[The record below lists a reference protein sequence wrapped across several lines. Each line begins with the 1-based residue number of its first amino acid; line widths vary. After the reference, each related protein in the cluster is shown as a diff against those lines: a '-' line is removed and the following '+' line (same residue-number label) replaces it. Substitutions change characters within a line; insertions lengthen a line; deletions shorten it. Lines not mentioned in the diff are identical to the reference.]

1 MKNDKAKWMWYY
13 GEYEIF
19 HSNKL
24 HSRREE
30 CGMEF
35 PPFFPLYGTYP
46 RVMFHIETELPCDDV
61 INVKLNGI
69 GRVRVDNKYYPW
81 NSPISLSA
89 GKRLV
94 EIAVVN
100 TTGLP
105 AAFVDGKYLKSGE
118 DWSVTLCNGDVNLTD
133 VGCEPA
139 YYSAADDVEKFPFK
153 YYKSQATC
161 QAEDGGFLYDFGK
174 ESFGNIVIEGLTS
187 DAVIYY
193 GESKEEAL
201 SKDSGAL
208 IYERLT
214 PKKKIKLR
222 PRAFRYVFLAAPVAP
237 KALYAFNE
245 YLPFKSVG
253 AFSCDEEIVEKVYDV
268 AAHTLRLCSREFY
281 LDGIKRD
288 RWVWSGDAYQSF
300 KINRY
305 FCRDDAIIKRTILA
319 LLGKPPY
326 FMHVNT
332 INDYSLYLIISVL
345 EYYEDSGDEKF
356 VKAVYPNLK
365 ALFLFIRDRLDEN
378 GLVVKR
384 PGDWIFIDWAN
395 FDREGPHSFEQ
406 ILLYKAVVT
415 MRTLAAV
422 VGDDV
427 GYLPD
432 AEALKDKIYKLYY
445 KKELGGFIDGF
456 VSGQNKI
463 SRQQNIMAVLLGFT
477 TEEENELILNKVLL
491 NDAVDAITTPYFKF
505 YELEALCKLGKV
517 EMAQKEISDYW
528 GGILADGATSI
539 YEVYDPDVKGAEKY
553 AKYGNAFGVSL
564 CHAWGSGPIAF
575 LGAYVAGVTCT
586 SAGGKTY
593 TVKPNPGR
601 YERFSSAVP
610 MGGGK
615 VCVEYSNGGVSVY
628 STVSGGTLI
637 FGGRSYPI
645 KKGKRLTV
653 GPKEGN

>member
-1 MKNDKAKWMWYY
+1 MRTDRAKWMWYY

-30 CGMEF
+30 FEMEF
-35 PPFFPLYGTYP
+35 PPFFPMFGTYP
-46 RVMFHIETELPCDDV
+46 RVMFHIETELPGDDV

-81 NSPISLSA
+81 NRPISVAA
-89 GKRLV
+89 GKRLI

-105 AAFVDGKYLKSGE
+105 AAFVDGTYLKSGE
-118 DWSVTLCNGDVNLTD
+118 DWSVTLCNGDINLVD

-139 YYSAADDVEKFPFK
+139 YYSASDDVEKFPFK
-153 YYKSQATC
+153 YYKSQATR
-161 QAEDGGFLYDFGK
+161 QEESGGFLYDFGR

-201 SKDSGAL
+201 SR
-208 IYERLT
+208 ERATLRERVS

-222 PRAFRYVFLAAPVAP
+222 PRAFRYVFLDAADAP
-237 KALYAFNE
+237 SALYALNE

-253 AFSCDEEIVEKVYDV
+253 DFSCNEEIVKKVYDA
-268 AAHTLRLCSREFY
+268 AAHTFRLCSREFY

-305 FCRDDAIIKRTILA
+305 FCRDNAIIRRTILS

-356 VKAVYPNLK
+356 VKAIYPNLK
-365 ALFLFIRDRLDEN
+365 ALFLFVRDRLDEN

-384 PGDWIFIDWAN
+384 PGDWIFIDWAD

-415 MRTLAAV
+415 MRTIAAV

-432 AEALKDKIYKLYY
+432 AEELKEKIYKLYY
-445 KKELGGFIDGF
+445 KKELGGFVDGF
-456 VSGQNKI
+456 VSGKNKI

-477 TEEENELILNKVLL
+477 TEEENRLILDKVLL
-491 NDAVDAITTPYFKF
+491 NDEVDAITTPYFKF

-517 EMAQKEISDYW
+517 EIAQKEISDYW
-528 GGILADGATSI
+528 GGMLADGATSI
-539 YEVYDPDVKGAEKY
+539 YEVYDPTVKGVEKY
-553 AKYGNAFGVSL
+553 AKYGQSFGVSL

-586 SAGGKTY
+586 SAAGKTY

-601 YERFSSAVP
+601 YAKFSATVP
-610 MGGGK
+610 MAKGK
-615 VCVEYSNGGVSVY
+615 VRVDYDNGVV
-628 STVSGGTLI
+628 TVCANVSGGTLI
-637 FGGRSYPI
+637 FGGKTYPI
-645 KKGKRLTV
+645 KKGKTLTV
-653 GPKEGN
+653 GAEESV